1 MSSLT
6 EDVKHESERGE
17 LLKVLVDWGLEW
29 IPFYELRSQIQ
40 SRTDRRLSDAE
51 LKFQL
56 NYLEQRGYAE
66 RKLLRAGVADVE
78 LLVIRGTSKAAD
90 LLGHVIPPDPGVAV

>member
-29 IPFYELRSQIQ
+29 MPFYELRLQFQ
-40 SRTDRRLSDAE
+40 SRTDRRLSDDD

-56 NYLEQRGYAE
+56 NYLEQRGFAE
-66 RKLLRAGVADVE
+66 RKLLRAGLADLE
-78 LLVIRGTSKAAD
+78 LLVVRATSKAAD
-90 LLGHVIPPDPGVAV
+90 LVAHAIAPEPGIGL

>member
-1 MSSLT
+1 MGSVT

-29 IPFYELRSQIQ
+29 MPFYELRTQFQ
-40 SRTDRRLSDAE
+40 SRTDRRLTDAE

-66 RKLLRAGVADVE
+66 RKMLRAGLADLE
-78 LLVIRGTSKAAD
+78 LLVVRATTKAAD
-90 LLGHVIPPDPGVAV
+90 LLTHVIPADPGVAF

>member
-1 MSSLT
+1 MASLT

-29 IPFYELRSQIQ
+29 MPFYELRSQFY
-40 SRTDRRLSDAE
+40 SRTDRRLKDTE
-51 LKFQL
+51 MNFHM

-66 RKLLRAGVADVE
+66 RKLLRAGVADLE
-78 LLVIRGTSKAAD
+78 LLVFRATSKAVD
-90 LLGHVIPPDPGVAV
+90 LLAHAIPPDPGVAT